1 MNEHFR
7 QGTRLL
13 KEAVQQSLE
22 DRDDDMQLKGFTSAA
37 GISLRRIQAK
47 IDLFRERMNAPGTSL
62 TKAEQTVYS
71 QLVELESEIEADFD
85 HYWRRVG
92 VDWRPRKPIAKAVI
106 RRPAS
111 PE

>member
-1 MNEHFR
+1 MNERFR
-7 QGTRLL
+7 QGTRFLQ
-13 KEAVQQSLE
+13 EAVQQSLE
-22 DRDDDMQLKGFTSAA
+22 NRDDDMQLKGFTSAA

-47 IDLFRERMNAPGTSL
+47 LDLFRERMSAPGTSL

-71 QLVELESEIEADFD
+71 QLVELESEIEAEFD
-85 HYWRRVG
+85 HYWRSAG
-92 VDWRPRKPIAKAVI
+92 VDWRPRKPVAKAV